1 MSGALPGMIDV
12 VFDASGDSVPENYPF
27 ALWGELVRL
36 VPELESAPGVAV
48 LPLRTTGS
56 GTGMLLPRR
65 AKLVVRIPAA
75 LAAPIDALSGAEL
88 DLGGLPLRLAR
99 GRLREIQPYPT
110 IHAQLVVGDED
121 EVAFVAE
128 IGACLA
134 ELGIVAN
141 LICGRQSTLV
151 DSDRQLKGFSL
162 VLHDLKAE
170 DSLHLQY
177 AGLGSHRQYGCGVFV
192 PYKVISDLG

>member
-1 MSGALPGMIDV
+1 MSGALPGMVDA
-12 VFDASGDSVPENYPF
+12 VFDVSGDSVPENYPF
-27 ALWGELVRL
+27 ALWSELVRL
-36 VPELESAPGVAV
+36 VPELESAPRVGV

-75 LAAPIDALSGAEL
+75 LAASVGALSGAEL
-88 DLGGLPLRLAR
+88 DLGGLPLRLAH

-110 IHAQLVVGDED
+110 IHAHLVVGAED
-121 EVAFVAE
+121 EVAFVEE
-128 IGACLA
+128 ITACLA

-141 LICGRQSTLV
+141 LICGRHNTLV
-151 DSDRQLKGFSL
+151 DSDRQIRGFSL